1 MNIGIVGCGNIS
13 GIYFKNAADLLNNVQ
28 VTCCSDLIEERA
40 REVAAEQ
47 NCQARTTDELLAA
60 DDVDI
65 VLNLT
70 IPKAHH
76 EVAMR
81 ALQAGKHVYNEKP
94 LAMTRAQAAEMLAL
108 AGEKGLRVGCAP
120 DTFLGGGLQTCRA
133 LIDAGEIGTPI
144 GAMAFMG
151 CPGHESWHPAP
162 EFYYK
167 PGGGPVLD
175 MGPYYVTA
183 LVALLGGVKRVA
195 GLAKRG
201 RSPRVVGSGPLEG
214 QQINVEVSTHVTGV
228 MDFASGAAATLIMS
242 FDVWGHNCPRIEIY
256 GSKGSLSCPDPNTF
270 GGPVKIKRGGD
281 DWEEIPIERAY
292 TENSRCLGVA
302 DMAAAIRSGRPH
314 RCSGELAVHVLDI
327 MLALQESG
335 QADQYATLETAVERP
350 APMPADLTAGDVEE

>member
-13 GIYFKNAADLLNNVQ
+13 GIYFKNAASLLNNVR

-40 REVAAEQ
+40 REVADEQ
-47 NCQARTTDELLAA
+47 NCRACSTDELLAA

-94 LAMTRAQAAEMLAL
+94 LAMTRPQAAEMLAL

-195 GLAKRG
+195 GLAKEG

-214 QQINVEVSTHVTGV
+214 QQIDVEVATHVTGV

-256 GSKGSLSCPDPNTF
+256 GSEGSLSCPDPNTF

-281 DWEEIPIERAY
+281 DWEEIQVDRPY

-302 DMAAAIRSGRPH
+302 DMAAAAESGRPH

-327 MLALQESG
+327 MLALQETGDSG
-335 QADQYATLETAVERP
+335 RYATLETGIDRP
-350 APMPADLTAGDVEE
+350 SPMPADLPEGEVEK

>member
-13 GIYFKNAADLLNNVQ
+13 GIYFQNAASLLNNVQ

-40 REVAAEQ
+40 REVAEEQ
-47 NCQARTTDELLAA
+47 NCRACSTDELLAA

-94 LAMTRAQAAEMLAL
+94 LAMTRSQAAEMLAL

-175 MGPYYVTA
+175 MGPYYLTA

-195 GLAKRG
+195 GLAKEG

-214 QQINVEVSTHVTGV
+214 QQVDVEVATHVTGV
-228 MDFASGAAATLIMS
+228 MDFASGVAATLIMS

-256 GSKGSLSCPDPNTF
+256 GSEGSLSCPDPNTF
-270 GGPVKIKRGGD
+270 GGPVKIRRSGD
-281 DWEEIPIERAY
+281 DWEEIAIDRPY
-292 TENSRCLGVA
+292 TDNSRCLGVA
-302 DMAAAIRSGRPH
+302 DMAAAAQSGRPH
-314 RCSGELAVHVLDI
+314 RCSGELAMHVLDI
-327 MLALQESG
+327 MLALQETG
-335 QADQYATLETAVERP
+335 DTGEYATLETGIERP
-350 APMPADLTAGDVEE
+350 AAMPEDLPEGDVEK

>member
-13 GIYFKNAADLLNNVQ
+13 GIYFKNAARLKNVQ
-28 VTCCSDLIEERA
+28 VTRCSDLIPERA
-40 REVAAEQ
+40 VEVAAEQ
-47 NCQARTTDELLAA
+47 GCTACDTEELLAG

-76 EVAMR
+76 EVAIQ
-81 ALQAGKHVYNEKP
+81 ALRAGKHVYNEKP
-94 LAMTRAQAAEMLAL
+94 VAMTRGQAAEMLTL
-108 AGEKGLRVGCAP
+108 AEEKGLRVGCAP

-133 LIDAGEIGTPI
+133 LIDAGKIGTPV

-151 CPGHESWHPAP
+151 CPGHERWHPAP

-175 MGPYYVTA
+175 MGPYYITA
-183 LVALLGGVKRVA
+183 LVTLLGSIRRVA
-195 GLAKRG
+195 GLTKVG

-214 QQINVEVSTHVTGV
+214 QEIEVEVPTHITGV
-228 MDFASGAAATLIMS
+228 LDFADGAAATLITS

-256 GSKGSLSCPDPNTF
+256 GTEGALSCPDPNTF
-270 GGPVKIKRGGD
+270 GGPVRIKRGGD
-281 DWEEIPIERAY
+281 EWDDVEVDRPY

-302 DMAAAIRSGRPH
+302 DMAAAIESGRDH
-314 RCSGELAVHVLDI
+314 RCSGALATHVLDAT
-327 MLALQESG
+327 LALYESSESG
-335 QADQYATLETAVERP
+335 QYATLETAIQRP
-350 APMPADLTAGDVEE
+350 APMPADLAEGTVEP